1 MKNSRVLF
9 VIVSGVLLTSMHAA
23 TKVGYQPATVVSVE
37 TRAIPSD
44 DAGATLPIRRRS
56 RQFIPITSAY
66 D

>member
-1 MKNSRVLF
+1 
-9 VIVSGVLLTSMHAA
+9 
-23 TKVGYQPATVVSVE
+23 VVSVE